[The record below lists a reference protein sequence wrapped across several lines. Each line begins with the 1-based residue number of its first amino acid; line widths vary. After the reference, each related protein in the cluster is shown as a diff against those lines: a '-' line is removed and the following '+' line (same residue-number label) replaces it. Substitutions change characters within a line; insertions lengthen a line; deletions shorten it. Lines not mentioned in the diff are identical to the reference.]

1 MEKVLIHSQVSQG
14 TQPYTP
20 VNKTWEGREYIV
32 VPVVMMVEGV
42 HNGSRGPILHK
53 ADELEK
59 SVPKWE
65 GMPVTISHPQVAGN
79 FVSANSEQIL
89 NDWGVGH
96 VRNAAMDGTKLKAE
110 AWLDVQKLLALSPET
125 LAAVQSGQIIE
136 VSVGVFSAED
146 EQPGIW
152 NNEEYTSTSSN
163 YIPDHLALL
172 PGEVGAC
179 SVMDGCGVR
188 VNKTAKKEGGEN
200 VDVNIEKV
208 NRAIELN
215 FGFIP
220 MVNAEGLRETI
231 EKVRESLYKKDSKTA
246 EYYLEEVYA
255 DHAIYT
261 KVDYVMEDEN
271 NGSRRRTGEYLYKQT
286 YTIQEDGQ
294 VVWGGQPQKVVRK
307 ISYINVNEEVS
318 KMCEPC
324 KEKVNALIANAN
336 THYTE
341 SDRTWLEGLPE
352 DKLDKM
358 IPKVVTVNVDSPV
371 TTEKAL
377 EVLGIAKEQ
386 YEKGLEIY
394 NNRRKEVITN
404 IIANTE
410 QGVWTEEVLNTMKL
424 DVLEKL
430 EKTATTK
437 KAGTVYVGGGAGVSV
452 GQATIA
458 PMPLPGIEFEQ
469 K

>member
-1 MEKVLIHSQVSQG
+1 
-14 TQPYTP
+14 
-20 VNKTWEGREYIV
+20 VN
-32 VPVVMMVEGV
+32 
-42 HNGSRGPILHK
+42 
-53 ADELEK
+53 
-59 SVPKWE
+59 
-65 GMPVTISHPQVAGN
+65 
-79 FVSANSEQIL
+79 
-89 NDWGVGH
+89 
-96 VRNAAMDGTKLKAE
+96 
-110 AWLDVQKLLALSPET
+110 
-125 LAAVQSGQIIE
+125 
-136 VSVGVFSAED
+136 
-146 EQPGIW
+146 
-152 NNEEYTSTSSN
+152 TSN
-163 YIPDHLALL
+163 
-172 PGEVGAC
+172 
-179 SVMDGCGVR
+179 
-188 VNKTAKKEGGEN
+188 KKEGGEN
-200 VDVNIEKV
+200 VNISVEKV
-208 NRAIELN
+208 NRALELN

-231 EKVRESLYKKDSKTA
+231 EKVRESLYMKDSPTS

-261 KVDYVMEDEN
+261 KVDFVVEDETK
-271 NGSRRRTGEYLYKQT
+271 GYRKRTGEQLYKQS
-286 YTIQEDGQ
+286 YSLQDGK
-294 VVWGGQPQKVVRK
+294 VVWGDQTQKVVRK
-307 ISYINVNEEVS
+307 ISYVNVNKEEVK

-341 SDRTWLEGLPE
+341 SDREWLEALSE

-358 IPKVVTVNVDSPV
+358 IPKVVKVNVDTPV
-371 TTEKAL
+371 TQEKAL

-437 KAGTVYVGGGAGVSV
+437 KAGTVYVGGGAGVSG

-458 PMPLPGIEFEQ
+458 PMPLPGVEFEQ